1 MDLLIGTLF
10 LILVLVIFTLFT
22 YKAPNG
28 MRAMGAL
35 ANAAIATFLVE
46 AFNKYVGGE
55 VLGIKFLGELGDAAG
70 GLGGVAAAGLTALAI
85 GVSPVYALVIAAA
98 CGGMDLLPGFF
109 AGYIIGYL
117 MKYTEKY
124 VPDGVD
130 LIGAVIVVAP
140 LARLIAM
147 GLTPVVNNTLLKIGD
162 IIQSSTDTNPIFM
175 GIMLGGIITVVGTA
189 PLSSMALTALLG
201 LTGVPMAIGAMAAF
215 SSAFMNGTLFHR
227 LRLGDRKD
235 TISVSIE
242 PLSQAD
248 IVSANP
254 IPVYLTNFVGGA
266 AAGLVIALSGLIND
280 ATGTA
285 TPIAG
290 FLVMFGFNDWKTV
303 VMYGVVM
310 AVIGFISGLLGAI
323 VFKNY
328 PVVTKR
334 EMIARGA
341 TDA

>member
-1 MDLLIGTLF
+1 M
-10 LILVLVIFTLFT
+10 IFTLFT

-55 VLGIKFLGELGDAAG
+55 VFGISFLGELGDAAG

-130 LIGAVIVVAP
+130 LIGAIVIIAP
-140 LARLIAM
+140 LARLIAY

-162 IIQSSTDTNPIFM
+162 IIQSSTDANPIIM
-175 GIMLGGIITVVGTA
+175 GIVLGGIITVVGTA

-227 LRLGDRKD
+227 LKLGNRKD

-254 IPVYLTNFVGGA
+254 IPVYITNFLGGA
-266 AAGLVIALSGLIND
+266 TAGLIIAISGMVND

-290 FLVMFGFNDWKTV
+290 FLVMFGFNSWHTV
-303 VMYGVVM
+303 VLYGVAMGIVGL
-310 AVIGFISGLLGAI
+310 VWGFLGSI
-323 VFKNY
+323 IFKNY
-328 PVVTKR
+328 PIVTKSD
-334 EMIARGA
+334 MQARGI
-341 TDA
+341 TD

>member
-1 MDLLIGTLF
+1 MDLIIGTVF
-10 LILVLVIFTLFT
+10 LLLVLVIFTLFT

-46 AFNKYVGGE
+46 AFNKYVGGQ
-55 VLGIKFLGELGDAAG
+55 VLGIKFLEDLGDAAG

-130 LIGAVIVVAP
+130 LIGAVIIIAP
-140 LARLIAM
+140 LSRLIAF
-147 GLTPVVNNTLLKIGD
+147 GLTPIVNNTLLKIGD
-162 IIQSSTDTNPIFM
+162 IIQSSTDTNPIIM
-175 GIMLGGIITVVGTA
+175 GIVLGGIITVVGTA

-201 LTGVPMAIGAMAAF
+201 LTGIPMAIGAMAAF
-215 SSAFMNGTLFHR
+215 SSAFMNGMLFHK
-227 LRLGDRKD
+227 LKLGERKD

-254 IPVYLTNFVGGA
+254 IPIYVTNFLGGA
-266 AAGLVIALSGLIND
+266 TAGLIMALSGMIND

-290 FLVMFGFNDWKTV
+290 FLVMFGFNNWTTV
-303 VMYGVVM
+303 VLY
-310 AVIGFISGLLGAI
+310 GAI
-323 VFKNY
+323 MAIVGLVWGFLGSIIFKKY
-328 PVVTKR
+328 PIVTKG
-334 EMIARGA
+334 EMQAKGA
-341 TDA
+341 TE